1 MKKLKKCSHFEI
13 RLTSSARLPSEK
25 KKKQQT
31 TPGPSH
37 GAMASRVSLGGSKF
51 DSAFTSKI
59 VPCISGNLVVEI
71 KLPPQ
76 SGPEAVETH
85 P

>member
-1 MKKLKKCSHFEI
+1 
-13 RLTSSARLPSEK
+13 
-25 KKKQQT
+25 
-31 TPGPSH
+31 
-37 GAMASRVSLGGSKF
+37 MASRVSLGGSKF

-76 SGPEAVETH
+76 SDPEAVETH